1 MAWNNVGMAEK
12 VFAYFLF
19 TVFEVILLSGIV
31 GYCLGWSDEAAPIEC
46 DPDAVTYT
54 QMAKN
59 CVNPPPPPPKSQEE
73 LDKEERMRALVPG
86 THRAMVDKDSLA
98 CFGGGSAAA
107 RAKEAMDLYRKP
119 SLKGPIPPAPEPEKP
134 KSSNQPLKGPGSDSS
149 DKSRCVR
156 ICLRICI
163 ANICL
168 CCKTPIPAPF
178 PKF

>member
-119 SLKGPIPPAPEPEKP
+119 SLKGPTPPAPEPEKP

-149 DKSRCVR
+149 DKSRCAN
-156 ICLRICI
+156 CICI
-163 ANICL
+163 CMANI
-168 CCKTPIPAPF
+168 
-178 PKF
+178 